1 MKVLDDAKMYARF
14 AFGLHKF
21 LRKRITLEEARTVIK
36 NNLASR
42 DQNFLRVLERGIYGY
57 AASPYLPLL
66 KWAGCEYGDV
76 EKMVRQDGLTAA
88 LRSLRDDGIYITF
101 EEFKGRKIIKRGSR
115 EFPLGPG
122 GFDNPYLS
130 SCYVGESGGST
141 GAGTRVSHDLEH
153 RAARIPLQMVAQDI
167 HGTRTMP
174 RAIWRGMLPNAVG
187 INNMISSGVM
197 GNTPRKWFTPMLG
210 NDLKPSLKYKMAN
223 AYIINICRLH
233 GVPVPKPERVPLDR
247 ADIIVR
253 WMENILREEGA
264 VQVSSGVSLS
274 LRIAIAAQE
283 MGVDLTGAVLSGGG
297 EPPTETKVNTIT
309 STGARCLPSYHFS
322 EGGAVGL
329 ACNNP
334 IDCNDHH
341 LMIDH
346 LEVLQYPRKAPGTDV
361 TIDAFNITTLLPT
374 APKILLNVE
383 IDDYGV
389 IEERNCGC
397 EWEQLG
403 FTRHV
408 RGIRSFRKLTGEGMT
423 LIGSDMEHILDKV
436 LPDKFGGTAQD
447 YQLIEEEDERGFT
460 RRSVIVSPRVS
471 LTDESEVINTVLNEL
486 GKGSAFTDLA
496 RAFMSQANSL
506 GVKRMD
512 PIWTDRGKLMPLHM
526 AKKSSVAVEQADP
539 QE

>member
-1 MKVLDDAKMYARF
+1 MKVLGDAKMYARF

-21 LRKRITLEEARTVIK
+21 LRKKITLEEARAIIK
-36 NNLASR
+36 HNLANR
-42 DQNFLRVLERGIYGY
+42 EENFLRVLQRGIYGY
-57 AASPYLPLL
+57 AESPYLPLL
-66 KWAGCEYGDV
+66 KWAGCEYGDL

-88 LRSLRDDGIYITF
+88 VTKLRDEGVYITF
-101 EEFKGRKIIKRGSR
+101 EEFKGREAIKRGGK
-115 EFPLGPG
+115 EFPLGPN
-122 GFDNPYLS
+122 GFDNPFLS

-153 RAARIPLQMVAQDI
+153 RAARIPLQMIAQDI
-167 HGTRTMP
+167 HGTLTMP

-187 INNMISSGVM
+187 INNIISSGVI
-197 GNTPRKWFTPMLG
+197 GNTPRKWFTPMLSG
-210 NDLKPSLKYKMAN
+210 DLRPSLKYKMAN
-223 AYIINICRLH
+223 AYIINVCRLH

-253 WMENILREEGA
+253 WMEKILREEGA
-264 VQVSSGVSLS
+264 VQVSGGVSLS
-274 LRIAIAAQE
+274 LRIAIAAKE

-297 EPPTETKVNTIT
+297 EPPTEAKVNAIT

-329 ACNNP
+329 ACNHP

-341 LMIDH
+341 LIIDH
-346 LEVLQYPRKAPGTDV
+346 LEVVQYPRKVPKTDV
-361 TIDAFNITTLLPT
+361 TVDAFNFTTLLPS

-383 IDDYGV
+383 IDDYGI
-389 IEERNCGC
+389 IEDRNCGC
-397 EWEQLG
+397 EWEQMG

-423 LIGSDMEHILDKV
+423 LIGSDMERILDKV
-436 LPDKFGGTAQD
+436 LPEKFGGSAQD
-447 YQLIEEEDERGFT
+447 YQLLEEEDERGFT
-460 RRSVIVSPRVS
+460 HRSVIVSPRV
-471 LTDESEVINTVLNEL
+471 LLADESQVVRTVLDEL
-486 GKGSAFTDLA
+486 GKGNAFTDLA

-512 PIWTDRGKLMPLHM
+512 PVWTNRAKLMPLHLT
-526 AKKSSVAVEQADP
+526 KKSSTASAQDDP
-539 QE
+539 EK